1 LTGREATAVSV
12 AGDAIMN
19 NSENLRRVEDG
30 RGAVISAPLPRRLL
44 ILACS
49 ATKRHDPAPL
59 PARDRYDGPLWRTLR
74 AADPRGRRARVA
86 FLSARYGFRDA
97 QTPIEDYD
105 ARLSEDLARRMIAG
119 GMTTRRPRPSP
130 SRPDNYGMH
139 PGAEIAWLTRYGT
152 EPIDDVALAGGHLYL
167 TVMRAMLE
175 GFVDMGCVDANAHVV
190 EINGPIGRMR
200 RELRRWLLAV
210 VQVEEDRP

>member
-1 LTGREATAVSV
+1 LTGREATAASV

-49 ATKRHDPAPL
+49 ATKRHDLAPL

-74 AADPRGRRARVA
+74 AADPCSRRARVA
-86 FLSARYGFRDA
+86 LLSARFGFRA
-97 QTPIEDYD
+97 ARTLIEDYD
-105 ARLSEDLARRMIAG
+105 ARLSEDLASRMIAG
-119 GMTTRRPRPSP
+119 GMTTRWPRPPSP

-139 PGAEIAWLTRYGT
+139 SETFSSRASDRS
-152 EPIDDVALAGGHLYL
+152 VA
-167 TVMRAMLE
+167 
-175 GFVDMGCVDANAHVV
+175 
-190 EINGPIGRMR
+190 
-200 RELRRWLLAV
+200 
-210 VQVEEDRP
+210 